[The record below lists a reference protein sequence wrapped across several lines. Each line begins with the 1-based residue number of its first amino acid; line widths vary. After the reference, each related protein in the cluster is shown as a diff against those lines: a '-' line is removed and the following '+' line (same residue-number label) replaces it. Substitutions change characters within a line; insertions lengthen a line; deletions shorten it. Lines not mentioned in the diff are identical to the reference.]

1 MRDGRTTGRRLL
13 GTAVIFLGWML
24 VTVIGG
30 QLSARG
36 ATSLDALVT
45 GGIVWGVVAA
55 AAFLIVAIRL
65 TGWTD
70 LGFRRPVVRWLPLFW
85 LPTLYLPGFLAL
97 ALAKGLP
104 EPRVIGLIAV
114 NCLVVGFS
122 EEVMCRGLIFT
133 ALRTRL
139 RIWPSVWLTTILF
152 GAMHVLNMALTGQA
166 MAAVAQAVAASLTG
180 LVLMAILL
188 RTGSLWAAILYH
200 GIWNL
205 TAFLVAHD
213 AAGAGTGELPTGWL
227 LWLPVVFLL
236 PNGLYGLWLMR
247 GIGRVAPPG
256 DLATGRR

>member
-1 MRDGRTTGRRLL
+1 MNGRKAGRRLP
-13 GTAVIFLGWML
+13 GTVAVFLGWVA
-24 VTVIGG
+24 VTVATGR
-30 QLSARG
+30 LSMG
-36 ATSLDALVT
+36 EATSLDALVT
-45 GGIVWGVVAA
+45 GGLVWGVVAA
-55 AAFLIVAIRL
+55 AAFLVAVMAL
-65 TGWTD
+65 SGWSD

-85 LPTLYLPGFLAL
+85 LPTLYLPAFLLL
-97 ALAKGLP
+97 AVAKGLP
-104 EPRVIGLIAV
+104 EPQVIALIAV
-114 NCLVVGFS
+114 NCLAIGFS

-139 RIWPSVWLTTILF
+139 RIWPSVWVTTLLF
-152 GAMHVLNMALTGQA
+152 GSMHVLNMALTGQA
-166 MAAVAQAVAASLTG
+166 MAAVAQAVAATLTG

-188 RTGSLWAAILYH
+188 RSGSLWAAILYH

-227 LWLPVVFLL
+227 LWFPVIFLL

-256 DLATGRR
+256 DLATFRR